1 MKKSYITKKSLV
13 TKAIVFLLTILTII
27 IIHSCRKESTQQK
40 QSRSETTLINNN
52 INLSML
58 KSAYNIRISNNNLKV
73 ADVNQ
78 AVINLIASLDVDW
91 TSYVLTTYP
100 DSTQVIEFAIPNDT
114 ALVVPGTLASHDSIK
129 YHSKT
134 SA

>member
-1 MKKSYITKKSLV
+1 MKKSYITKKSRV
-13 TKAIVFLLTILTII
+13 TKAIVFLLTILTI

-58 KSAYNIRISNNNLKV
+58 KSAYNKGISNNNLKV
-73 ADVNQ
+73 ADVDQ

-100 DSTQVIEFAIPNDT
+100 DSTQI
-114 ALVVPGTLASHDSIK
+114 
-129 YHSKT
+129 
-134 SA
+134 